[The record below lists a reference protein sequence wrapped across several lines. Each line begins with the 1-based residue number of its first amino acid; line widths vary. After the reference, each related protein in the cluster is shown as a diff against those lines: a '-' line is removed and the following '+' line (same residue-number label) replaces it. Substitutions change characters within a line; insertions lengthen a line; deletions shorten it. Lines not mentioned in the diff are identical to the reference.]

1 MFRGAFWRDGSNRR
15 AQDRERAA
23 ARAAAEARRVEAER
37 KAIGDAQKIVAI
49 WNARQAGGR
58 ALWFY
63 PTIGA
68 AIAAGVPWLSF
79 SCPACQQVGSLD
91 LRTLD
96 RHPRAAISR
105 IIPSV
110 SCRRCSPNAPFA
122 RLEMLTAE
130 PP

>member
-1 MFRGAFWRDGSNRR
+1 MGPNRR

-23 ARAAAEARRVEAER
+23 AERAAKAKRAEADR
-37 KAIGDAQKIVAI
+37 KAVAEAQKIVAI

-68 AIAAGVPWLSF
+68 AIAAGLPWLSF
-79 SCPACQQVGSLD
+79 SCPACGQLGSVD

-96 RHPRAAISR
+96 RHPGGRFQASSRRYRADVA
-105 IIPSV
+105 
-110 SCRRCSPNAPFA
+110 RRMRHLRNLKC
-122 RLEMLTAE
+122 
-130 PP
+130 